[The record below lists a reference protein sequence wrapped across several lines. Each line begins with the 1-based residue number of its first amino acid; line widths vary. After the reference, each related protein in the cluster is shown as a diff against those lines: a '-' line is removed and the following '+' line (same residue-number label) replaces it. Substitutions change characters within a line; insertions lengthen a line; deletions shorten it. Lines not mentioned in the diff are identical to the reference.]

1 MVEPWRFGLANAQKA
16 ATWGLTSFDPSHP
29 TPDSELLT
37 WAAAGCLA
45 RSVFVGVTQRV
56 AQLVGGSRVNLMS
69 GK

>member
-1 MVEPWRFGLANAQKA
+1 MQGIPRSRFGLLSEPPTLILKLDA
-16 ATWGLTSFDPSHP
+16 AV
-29 TPDSELLT
+29 DSELLT

>member
-1 MVEPWRFGLANAQKA
+1 MFVEKAQSKRTTEA
-16 ATWGLTSFDPSHP
+16 
-29 TPDSELLT
+29 SELLT